1 MTEVPY
7 EVTTTWTGSASGPLA
22 GVDFDRSNELV
33 IDGQPPIPGGSDR
46 WSPEHLLIGAVSQ
59 CTMLWF
65 LHLCAKARIGVRGY
79 VDRGRGTL
87 TIEGS
92 RGQVTDIS
100 LDVTVDA
107 PGADEERVRSL
118 FDKAVEL
125 CFVGRTLNIEVRH
138 QITLS

>member
-7 EVTTTWTGSASGPLA
+7 EVTTTWTGTRPLA
-22 GVDFDRSNELV
+22 GVDFDRSNELT
-33 IDGQPPIPGGSDR
+33 IEGQPPIPGGSDR

-65 LHLCAKARIGVRGY
+65 LHLCAKARIAVESY
-79 VDRGRGTL
+79 VDHARGTL

-92 RGQVTDIS
+92 RGQVTDVV

-107 PGADEERVRSL
+107 PGADAQRVQTL

-125 CFVGRTLNIEVRH
+125 CFIGRTLNIDIRH
-138 QITLS
+138 QLTVS